1 METWV
6 VISVVIA
13 AIAIVFQAC
22 MLTAMFLQMKRTMER
37 VERLTDNLETRV
49 GPILTRVQIL
59 LDDTQPKI
67 SEMVADAAHVV
78 ARASAKTGPCGERG
92 IRPFA
97 RPTGGR
103 GPNSHRRSGNGRG
116 SWLTVQAR
124 HLEAGAESFRGRV
137 GNQGRARLFALATR
151 AGPTF
156 LRRSRRTRRRT
167 LHLRFRLNRASV
179 QSHPTDFVGAGL
191 APPGVNLGSLQ
202 SGRSLHLL
210 RNIISA

>member
-1 METWV
+1 
-6 VISVVIA
+6 
-13 AIAIVFQAC
+13 
-22 MLTAMFLQMKRTMER
+22 MLTRDVSSDATHHGA
-37 VERLTDNLETRV
+37 VERFTDNLETRV

-78 ARASAKTGPCGERG
+78 YLARGQAQKLDRVVSEASDRLRGQLVAADRILTGALETVEEAGSQFKRG
-92 IRPFA
+92 IWKP
-97 RPTGGR
+97 
-103 GPNSHRRSGNGRG
+103 
-116 SWLTVQAR
+116 VQ
-124 HLEAGAESFRGRV
+124 RV
-137 GNQGRARLFALATR
+137 SAVVIGNQSRARLFALATR

-179 QSHPTDFVGAGL
+179 QSHPNDFVGAGL